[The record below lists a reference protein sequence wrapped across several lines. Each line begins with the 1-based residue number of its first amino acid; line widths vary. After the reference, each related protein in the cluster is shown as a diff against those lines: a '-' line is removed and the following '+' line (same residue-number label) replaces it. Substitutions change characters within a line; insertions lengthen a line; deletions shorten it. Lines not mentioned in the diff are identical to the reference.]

1 MRKPFLFS
9 VILCVFS
16 CCPVSHIWAQ
26 DVRTQAREAE
36 WQSYSLPKTNFIRQT
51 NPGKDFL
58 FRVPADWKQ
67 ESTGLTFNGPHEA
80 ELIVYVEKVADGFP
94 LADYVMAIMRTL
106 RGTPGVAESAILRR
120 TEIQDLEAREIVLEF
135 PNPEGEMTRTVLWV
149 IVNGPLAVTFSL
161 KTPLAH
167 AADIE
172 PTFKA
177 IVQSVMFSTHLDFAG
192 FEAFRSTRI
201 KTSEPSPI
209 YELQTAI
216 ASLEE
221 KSDGE
226 PAVARLASMFASKPD
241 TVIDLLVDRRPLIQ
255 AAAVEALVRSRNAT
269 LDPFLWRAVD
279 DRELRVAEHAARSVA
294 STPDVLS
301 ELSEQS
307 FQGFKTETVA
317 HVWPFLGKDKRNQ
330 ILQEIFSRTAPT
342 SITAPLV
349 ISAPTKRDVRV
360 VVTELTPMI
369 SEKSV
374 APGTSSNKSPFS
386 QDRNVQLGAITLL
399 RDVKPDEFKLPLAR
413 IVAAESDMLTA
424 AALQTANERLEAL
437 PVDLLLRL
445 LLSSNK
451 RIERL
456 AAESLGLSANVSDI
470 ARIEKFIALSETR
483 PSKPSADDKSKPS
496 ADDKSQSDLAS
507 ELKLSI
513 KKIRFRDKLTSATK
527 TSAQSL
533 KEVIKQGLSDPQI
546 AGFVWQ
552 VCEEAPGTCGFA
564 TATEI
569 VKSDFSVKPL
579 AENLFPERVEHFAA
593 LPNPGQTVQKFYE
606 SLQSIQMDSPRSQSS
621 LALVMGGVRK
631 LLGQE
636 LAAPLEGTLFD
647 STGIKADAPISMA
660 GWISNGAPEGL
671 SAARHQAIVLRIRN
685 RDRLERLVEVYQ
697 RNAGAFAE
705 FPFYLAGISRGLAAL
720 PAVLPIS
727 VQAFSAKPIEPKQ
740 VPVLQYSLVQYTES
754 NGLPIKIIEH
764 RQVFSDGRTVNSAT
778 YLAILG
784 DTAILTTDLAG
795 MRDLLGQAVKQSSIL
810 EKNTEFRK
818 VANREGDVIYFSDL
832 KSLLGGLGGPA
843 NKEPMPKISE
853 SGELKISKSSW
864 ENFHRLSFDESD
876 WSKSLLTFQPGDLSA
891 PAALLPASTVAY
903 YFMKL
908 DLSSVWTK
916 WVKPALDEKDKA
928 VSAAFWLVSFEQD
941 VLPELGPECGIALMD
956 LPRLEPS
963 SGNPTWVAFCKLK
976 SDKVKDMLS
985 AGKLI
990 RRSGQGSGES
1000 KGQADSDLVAVKN
1013 GFLVISNRSNGLAS
1027 LDQPQKLASTRDF
1040 SRALTKV
1047 PGGIVAFGG
1056 YNVDAAIAAVTVT
1069 PSDELNARK
1078 AEVFTSLAKAFH
1090 SQNLFATA
1098 SAGKVEAQSSV
1109 AMDREGRYA
1118 VSDLYYRPTGSNITY
1133 ATVEARGIP
1142 IVDQKRL
1149 SRLALRIRSKTAG
1162 AIERIKED
1170 VKSPHQTVEQK
1181 SAEEIVITV
1190 TSRRAEP
1197 EAKAL
1202 LPINNPDLAQFVK
1215 PTQEIPSDNAQI
1227 MKQAREIVGD
1237 DRDAWSVARKLA
1249 DWTYKNL
1256 EWKFVASANA
1266 TQTLAT
1272 READCSEFSQ
1282 LFVAMA
1288 RSVGLPAR
1296 IVSGLAHSGTSFG
1309 GHAWVEVWAGR
1320 WIELD
1325 PTWGTDFVDATHI
1338 RNDSSALLTY
1348 AALNLIELE
1357 VLDTRRTIP
1366 DYQLNPRSLAEQLAK
1381 TIPTAD
1387 DSVLESALDLAVTT
1401 DILMNKGAW
1410 EGMNEAEHDQ
1420 IASAYRRAILE
1431 VIVGYVK
1438 DKDEGKT
1445 THSIR
1450 VLHVDEKG
1458 DQAEAICLTS
1468 PQDNLLKFRLLRQG
1482 TSWHLIEILYAD
1494 TDLRVVYESLKPTI
1508 QAIEDRRA
1516 GRKPNFS
1523 IGTDFERVLLLM
1535 VNKPQKAIEIADD
1548 ALKLNPS
1555 DRGMSFLKALA
1566 LLYADK
1572 RNESIKLLIETSKQH
1587 PEFAPVFNKLA
1598 ELYTFSED
1606 EKEKRQVAD
1615 LYKRYLS
1622 LEPYDSRAHLA
1633 LATVYENAED
1643 SDQAEAAYRK
1653 AIEVDSTNSDLYR
1666 ELAEFLVHQNRF
1678 REAAAF
1684 LDTGDKYKGPDEDL
1698 FDSIIQNLYFA
1709 KDYDRLKSFSASQ
1722 PARMRKSMT
1731 GNLYLGWMFFEKGR
1745 YLRALRL
1752 FRLAA
1757 QLNQKSTA
1765 PLIAMAE
1772 GYRKISHW
1780 KYALRVADQAIAID
1794 AEDAEAHYNRG
1805 CALARLGQRNT
1816 AMAAL
1821 TRSIELDSD
1830 YADLLEEEEDLKP
1843 LAALPAFKKL
1853 LAEAN
1858 QQQ

>member
-1 MRKPFLFS
+1 MRKLFLFS
-9 VILCVFS
+9 LILCFFS
-16 CCPVSHIWAQ
+16 CRPVSQVWAQ

-67 ESTGLTFNGPHEA
+67 EGASLTFDAPQA
-80 ELIVYVEKVADGFP
+80 AKLTVYVEKVSDGLP
-94 LADYVMAIMRTL
+94 LADYVMAIMRTV

-161 KTPLAH
+161 ATPLAH
-167 AADIE
+167 AAEVE
-172 PTFKA
+172 PLFKA
-177 IVQSVMFSTHLDFAG
+177 VVQSAMFVNHLDYAG
-192 FEAFRSTRI
+192 FEAFRSTKI
-201 KTSEPSPI
+201 KTSAPSPI
-209 YELQTAI
+209 HELQTII

-221 KSDGE
+221 KSDRE
-226 PAVARLASMFASKPD
+226 PAVARLASMFASTPD
-241 TVIDLLVDRRPLIQ
+241 TVIDLLIDRRPLIR
-255 AAAVEALVRSRNAT
+255 AVAVEALTRSRNAT

-294 STPDVLS
+294 NTPDVLA

-307 FQGFKTETVA
+307 FGGLKTETLA

-330 ILQEIFSRTAPT
+330 ILQEIFSRVAQIPFPVSAAPT
-342 SITAPLV
+342 NS
-349 ISAPTKRDVRV
+349 PTKHDVKV
-360 VVTELTPMI
+360 VVTELTPKTK
-369 SEKSV
+369 EKSL
-374 APGTSSNKSPFS
+374 APGASSNKSSFS
-386 QDRNVQLGAITLL
+386 QQEHVQLAAITLL
-399 RDVKPDEFKLPLAR
+399 RDVKPYEFKLPLAL

-424 AALQTANERLEAL
+424 AALQTANERSEAL
-437 PVDLLLRL
+437 PVDLLLKL
-445 LLSSNK
+445 VMSSNK

-456 AAESLGLSANVSDI
+456 AAESLGLSATVSDI
-470 ARIEKFIALSETR
+470 ARIEKLIALPGTR
-483 PSKPSADDKSKPS
+483 PAKPSAKDNTQIDLPS
-496 ADDKSQSDLAS
+496 Q
-507 ELKLSI
+507 LKLSI
-513 KKIRFRDKLTSATK
+513 KKIRFRDQLTNATK

-533 KEVIKQGLSDPQI
+533 NEVIKQGLSDPEL
-546 AGFVWQ
+546 AGFVWRH
-552 VCEEAPGTCGFA
+552 VCEVTPQACGLKP
-564 TATEI
+564 ATET
-569 VKSDFSVKPL
+569 VKSDFNVKRL

-593 LPNPGQTVQKFYE
+593 LPNPGQTAQRFYE

-621 LALVMGGVRK
+621 LALMMGGFRK

-636 LAAPLEGTLFD
+636 LSAPAESTLFD

-660 GWISNGAPEGL
+660 SWLSNGAPEGL

-697 RNAGAFAE
+697 RRTGAFAE
-705 FPFYLAGISRGLAAL
+705 LPGYLAGISRGLAAL

-727 VQAFSAKPIEPKQ
+727 VQAFSAKPIEPKE
-740 VPVLQYSLVQYTES
+740 VPVLRYSLVRYTES

-764 RQVFSDGRTVNSAT
+764 RQVFSDGRIENSAT

-784 DTAILTTDLAG
+784 NTAILTTDLAG
-795 MRDLLGQAVKQSSIL
+795 MRDLLGQAVKPSSIL
-810 EKNTEFRK
+810 ENNPEFRK
-818 VANREGDVIYFSDL
+818 VSNRDGDVIYFSDL
-832 KSLLGGLGGPA
+832 ESLLASLRGPR
-843 NKEPMPKISE
+843 NEEPLPKINE
-853 SGELKISKSSW
+853 SGELKILKSSW
-864 ENFHRLSFDESD
+864 ENLHRLSFDESD

-891 PAALLPASTVAY
+891 PVDLLPASTVAY

-916 WVKPALDEKDKA
+916 WIKPALDQKDKEA
-928 VSAAFWLVSFEQD
+928 SAAFWSASFEQD

-956 LPRLEPS
+956 VPSLEPS
-963 SGNPTWVAFCKLK
+963 EGDPTWVAFCKLK
-976 SDKVKDMLS
+976 SDKLKDMLT
-985 AGKLI
+985 ARKLI
-990 RRSGQGSGES
+990 RVTGEGSTKAKGET
-1000 KGQADSDLVAVKN
+1000 DSDLVAVKN
-1013 GFLVISNRSNGLAS
+1013 GFLVISNRNKGLVS
-1027 LDQPQKLASTRDF
+1027 LDQQQKLASTRDF
-1040 SRALTKV
+1040 SRAVTKV

-1069 PSDELNARK
+1069 PSDGLNART

-1118 VSDLYYRPTGSNITY
+1118 ISDLSYRPTGSNITY
-1133 ATVEARGIP
+1133 VTVETRGIP

-1149 SRLALRIRSKTAG
+1149 SRLVLRIRAKVAG

-1190 TSRRAEP
+1190 TSRKPES
-1197 EAKAL
+1197 EAKVL
-1202 LPINNPDLAQFVK
+1202 LPINNPDLAQFLK
-1215 PTQEIPSDNAQI
+1215 PTQETPSDNEQI
-1227 MKQAREIVGD
+1227 IKQAREIVGD
-1237 DRDAWSVARKLA
+1237 DRDAWSVAHKLA
-1249 DWTYKNL
+1249 EWTYKNL
-1256 EWKFVASANA
+1256 EWKFVVSGNA

-1387 DSVLESALDLAVTT
+1387 SSVLESALDVAITT

-1410 EGMNEAEHDQ
+1410 AGMSEAERDQ
-1420 IASAYRRAILE
+1420 IASAYRRAMVE
-1431 VIVGYVK
+1431 VLVGYVK
-1438 DKDEGKT
+1438 DKDEEKT

-1450 VLHVDEKG
+1450 VLHVNEKD
-1458 DQAEAICLTS
+1458 DQAEVICLTA
-1468 PQDNLLKFRLLRQG
+1468 PEDDLLKFHLMRQG
-1482 TSWHLIEILYAD
+1482 YSWHLIEILYAD

-1508 QAIEDRRA
+1508 QALEDRRA
-1516 GRKPNFS
+1516 GRKSNFS
-1523 IGTDFERVLLLM
+1523 VGTDFERVLLLM
-1535 VNKPQKAIEIADD
+1535 AQKPQKAIEIADG

-1555 DRGMSFLKALA
+1555 DRGMSYLKALA
-1566 LLYADK
+1566 LLHAEK
-1572 RNESIKLLIETSKQH
+1572 RNDGIKLLIQISKQH
-1587 PEFAPVFNKLA
+1587 PDFAPVFKKLA
-1598 ELYTFSED
+1598 ELYAISED
-1606 EKEKRQVAD
+1606 EAEKKQVGD

-1633 LATVYENAED
+1633 LARLYDNAED
-1643 SDQAEAAYRK
+1643 NGQAEAAYRK
-1653 AIEVDSTNSDLYR
+1653 AVEVDSTNSDLYR
-1666 ELAEFLVHQNRF
+1666 ELAEFLVHQNRL

-1684 LDTGDKYKGPDEDL
+1684 LDTGEKYKGPDEDL
-1698 FDSIIQNLYFA
+1698 FDSIIQNLYFT
-1709 KDYDRLKSFSASQ
+1709 KDYDCLKSFSASQ

-1731 GNLYLGWMFFEKGR
+1731 GNLYMGWMFFEKGR
-1745 YLRALRL
+1745 YLQALRL

-1780 KYALRVADQAIAID
+1780 KYALRVADQAIGID
-1794 AEDAEAHYNRG
+1794 PEDAHAHYQRA

-1830 YADLLEEEEDLKP
+1830 FADLLEEEDDLKS
-1843 LAALPAFKKL
+1843 LATLPAFRKL
-1853 LAEAN
+1853 MPEAEKPN
-1858 QQQ
+1858 